1 MKNYRQND
9 PRWANLPY
17 AGGLMAA
24 SGCGSTSVADIVD
37 LDSWIVAQWRASHS
51 YASNGSGTY
60 WGGIPAALRAFGVS
74 RAAAQLQQPVRR
86 LFQLLPSFGNSFAIK
101 LSRVAAAFD
110 SSASPFS
117 GTPASAKASSSRV
130 NLFDSKR
137 LIIRIN
143 MMIPN
148 SINANGLRRKSITFP
163 T

>member
-1 MKNYRQND
+1 
-9 PRWANLPY
+9 
-17 AGGLMAA
+17 MAA

-101 LSRVAAAFD
+101 LSQWQPPLIRVPLP
-110 SSASPFS
+110 SQEHQLP
-117 GTPASAKASSSRV
+117 
-130 NLFDSKR
+130 
-137 LIIRIN
+137 
-143 MMIPN
+143 
-148 SINANGLRRKSITFP
+148 P
-163 T
+163 TLPLPV

>member
-74 RAAAQLQQPVRR
+74 AILLRSNCPEWQPPLIRVP
-86 LFQLLPSFGNSFAIK
+86 LPSQEHQ
-101 LSRVAAAFD
+101 L
-110 SSASPFS
+110 P
-117 GTPASAKASSSRV
+117 
-130 NLFDSKR
+130 
-137 LIIRIN
+137 
-143 MMIPN
+143 
-148 SINANGLRRKSITFP
+148 P
-163 T
+163 TLPLPV